1 MQGRSRHKLGTTN
14 FSNIDLFYSTGLL
27 LYSYY
32 HALMNVEDL
41 MELDYVFAKVMLYMC
56 PHNDLVV
63 VLQRVDPILASKFY
77 IWYVKN
83 HGKEYIKDPQVTTL
97 ILIAIHMH
105 HARVICMYSLL
116 QKMTSV

>member
-1 MQGRSRHKLGTTN
+1 
-14 FSNIDLFYSTGLL
+14 
-27 LYSYY
+27 
-32 HALMNVEDL
+32 MNVEDL

-63 VLQRVDPILASKFY
+63 VLQRVDLILASKFY

-83 HGKEYIKDPQVTTL
+83 HGKEYINIAKDPQVTTL

-105 HARVICMYSLL
+105 HARVIWYACMLIAKNDISIAGCRLMANIYKTKVGVIWV
-116 QKMTSV
+116 QAPQG

>member
-1 MQGRSRHKLGTTN
+1 
-14 FSNIDLFYSTGLL
+14 
-27 LYSYY
+27 
-32 HALMNVEDL
+32 MNVNDL

-83 HGKEYIKDPQVTTL
+83 HGKEYITKAKDPEVTIL
-97 ILIAIHMH
+97 ILIIAIHMYQVCH
-105 HARVICMYSLL
+105 LACVIAKDGIS
-116 QKMTSV
+116 SRSS